1 MSFRIYLFGVGL
13 WIFRVRSKF
22 IYNIY
27 IYIFRAGS
35 GFIWGWF
42 GIYLGWVLGLFRN
55 GVALSKGC
63 FKV

>member
-1 MSFRIYLFGVGL
+1 MELAYGFLGFVQNLYI
-13 WIFRVRSKF
+13 
-22 IYNIY
+22 IY